1 MKIKQQI
8 WLATVTSTLLLSSM
22 ITIALIYLKG
32 APLYLFLATGVAG
45 VLLCIY
51 LMNHIQRSVTR
62 GIEQIRSISEDI
74 AGSTLDA
81 SGMTTRSDE
90 FGQLAQS
97 FYRLGVDLHD
107 KTAEERILRL
117 KAEEQAWINTE
128 VSEMAL
134 HLQGSVHLQNA
145 ARIFISRLATAVG
158 GSYGAMYMLQFN
170 RLQFTAGYAFD
181 EASANREPFALGTG
195 LVGQCAVDKQTI
207 VLNDLPDNYIRVH
220 SGLGE
225 TLPSTLIVFP
235 LLYETEVVAVI
246 ELATLKELGSKER
259 QLIERTGQNMGV
271 LINTLADVAR
281 IEELLNHTQ
290 LQKEELE
297 AQTEELQAQ
306 TQELEAQTE
315 ELRAQTDELATSN
328 SNLQH
333 QMDLTAQQKA
343 EIETQADELLAQTE
357 ELSASNQDLLT
368 QMRLTARQKEEIEA
382 QADEL
387 LAQTEELQDQ
397 KEELQAQ
404 AQELLAQTEE
414 LAASNHNLQQEMEL
428 TAQQKS
434 EIEAQAAGLR
444 EQMEITAQQKEEIQT
459 QADELLEQTREL
471 QDQKEQLQ
479 AQAQELEAQ
488 TEELLAQTE
497 DLREQMEI
505 TARQKSEIEAQA
517 DELLAQ
523 TEELATSNSNLQDQ
537 MRLTSQQKEEIQSQ
551 ADELLAQTNVLQDQ
565 KEQLEAQTQ
574 ELFAQTEELAVSN
587 KSLLQQMELTEQQK
601 EEIRVQAEE
610 IFMAAQYKSEFLAN
624 VSHELRTP
632 LNSLLI
638 LSQILAE
645 NKEGNLGAKQ
655 LEYVHTIFSAGKD
668 LLQLIDE
675 ILDLAKLEVG
685 KMTPVLEPVPLHD
698 ISSHLYR
705 RFEQQAKTK
714 QLRFDVHCD
723 SRLPEHLLTD
733 GHRLQQILNNLL
745 SNALKFTPEQG
756 SVSLSVRTSGNEI
769 VFAVSDTGIGI
780 ASAKLESIFEAFQ
793 QADGTT
799 SRKYGGTGLG
809 LTICRELAGL
819 LGGRIEVDSVEGKGS
834 TFSLILPAE
843 LPDDLTL
850 SQAAST
856 FAAAANQVYE
866 PDRDTAAKEHP
877 SFRESFVPDISI
889 SNPKLLQFAEMDDD
903 RNNLKNG
910 DTLLLI
916 IEEDAEF
923 AAILLDLA
931 RSRGFKAIVAFQGD
945 QGLALAHAYKPDA
958 ILLDLHLPVLDGW
971 AIISRLKSRP
981 ELRHIPVHVISTAE
995 ENQQSLAM
1003 GALSFWKKPSDEA
1016 ELETA
1021 FLQIETY
1028 IRRPVKSLLIVE
1040 DNQLLRSSLVEFI
1053 AHPDVRVVAVGTGRE
1068 ALEQLS
1074 SHHFDCMVLDLGL
1087 SDISG
1092 FDLMEQIKTNRK
1104 LQTLPVII
1112 YTGKDLS
1119 KTDEQ
1124 RLKHYAESIVIKN
1137 VRSMERLYDETA
1149 LYLHR
1154 RHADLPPDKQQL
1166 IEKLHN
1172 PEAAFAGKQ
1181 ILLVDDDMR
1190 NIFALSSV
1198 LEGYNMEISFAQNG
1212 LEALAHLEQHP
1223 ETQLVFMDIMMPE
1236 MDGYETMKRIRG
1248 NPAYDHIVIIALT
1261 ARALEEDRTK
1271 CLQAGASDYISKPI
1285 NTTQLVT
1292 VLKVWLIQ

>member
-8 WLATVTSTLLLSSM
+8 WLAAFASILLIGSM
-22 ITIALIYLKG
+22 ITISIIYLEG
-32 APLYLFLATGVAG
+32 APLYLSLGAGTAGILLSTFFLVG
-45 VLLCIY
+45 I
-51 LMNHIQRSVTR
+51 HRSLTR
-62 GIEQIRSISEDI
+62 GIGRFLTISQDI
-74 AGSTLDA
+74 AQGTLDS
-81 SGMTTRSDE
+81 SGKAAAGSDE
-90 FGQLAQS
+90 LGQLAQS
-97 FYRLGVDLHD
+97 FYTLGIDLHH
-107 KTAEERILRL
+107 KTAEERSLRL

-134 HLQGSVHLQNA
+134 MLQGSVHLQTA
-145 ARIFISRLATAVG
+145 ARIFIGRLASAVG
-158 GSYGAMYMLQFN
+158 GSYGAVYLVQHNQLQFA
-170 RLQFTAGYAFD
+170 AGYAFD
-181 EASANREPFALGTG
+181 EASVNREPFGLGSG
-195 LVGQCAVDKQTI
+195 LVGQCAVDGQMI
-207 VLNDLPDNYIRVH
+207 VMHNLPENYVRVH

-225 TLPSTLIVFP
+225 AVPSTLILLPV
-235 LLYETEVVAVI
+235 LYETAVVAVV
-246 ELATLKELGSKER
+246 ELALMKVLADKEL

-281 IEELLNHTQ
+281 IEELLSETQ
-290 LQKEELE
+290 MQKDELE

-315 ELRAQTDELATSN
+315 EL
-328 SNLQH
+328 
-333 QMDLTAQQKA
+333 
-343 EIETQADELLAQTE
+343 LAQTE
-357 ELSASNQDLLT
+357 EL
-368 QMRLTARQKEEIEA
+368 RV
-382 QADEL
+382 
-387 LAQTEELQDQ
+387 
-397 KEELQAQ
+397 
-404 AQELLAQTEE
+404 
-414 LAASNHNLQQEMEL
+414 
-428 TAQQKS
+428 
-434 EIEAQAAGLR
+434 
-444 EQMEITAQQKEEIQT
+444 
-459 QADELLEQTREL
+459 
-471 QDQKEQLQ
+471 
-479 AQAQELEAQ
+479 
-488 TEELLAQTE
+488 
-497 DLREQMEI
+497 
-505 TARQKSEIEAQA
+505 
-517 DELLAQ
+517 Q
-523 TEELATSNSNLQDQ
+523 TEELATSNNNLQ
-537 MRLTSQQKEEIQSQ
+537 
-551 ADELLAQTNVLQDQ
+551 
-565 KEQLEAQTQ
+565 
-574 ELFAQTEELAVSN
+574 
-587 KSLLQQMELTEQQK
+587 QQMMLTEQQK
-601 EEIRVQAEE
+601 AEIKAQAEE

-645 NKEGNLGAKQ
+645 NKEGNLGVKQ

-685 KMTPVLEPVPLHD
+685 KMMPVLEPVALHD
-698 ISSHLYR
+698 VSTHLFR
-705 RFEQQAKTK
+705 RFEQQAKK
-714 QLRFDVHCD
+714 KNIRFDVHCD
-723 SRLPEHLLTD
+723 SRLPEHLMTD
-733 GHRLQQILNNLL
+733 GHRLQQIINNLL
-745 SNALKFTPEQG
+745 SNAVKFTPEQG
-756 SVSLSVRTSGNEI
+756 SVSLSIRPSSDEVIFS
-769 VFAVSDTGIGI
+769 VSDTGIGI
-780 ASAKLESIFEAFQ
+780 APSKLDSIFEAFQ

-809 LTICRELAGL
+809 LTICRELATL
-819 LGGRIEVDSVEGKGS
+819 LGGRIEVDSLEGKGS
-834 TFSLILPAE
+834 TFSLTIPAA
-843 LPDDLTL
+843 LPDEDALA
-850 SQAAST
+850 QVAAS
-856 FAAAANQVYE
+856 FAVAAAMENIDQE
-866 PDRDTAAKEHP
+866 PAVKEQ
-877 SFRESFVPDISI
+877 SAFRESFVPDISI

-903 RNNLKNG
+903 RNNLVSG

-923 AAILLDLA
+923 AAILLQLA

-971 AIISRLKSRP
+971 SIISRLKSRP
-981 ELRHIPVHVISTAE
+981 ELRHIPVHVISTTE

-1003 GALSFWKKPSDEA
+1003 GALSFWKKPSDQA
-1016 ELETA
+1016 ELEA
-1021 FLQIETY
+1021 SFLQIETY

-1053 AHPDVRVVAVGTGRE
+1053 AHPDVRIVAVGTGRE
-1068 ALEQLS
+1068 AMEQLS

-1092 FDLMEQIKTNRK
+1092 FDLLEQVKTNRK

-1119 KTDEQ
+1119 KSDEQ

-1137 VRSMERLYDETA
+1137 VRSMERLFDETA

-1154 RHADLPPDKQQL
+1154 KHADLPPDKQLL

-1172 PEAAFAGKQ
+1172 PEAAFAGKS

-1212 LEALAHLEQHP
+1212 REALEHLEQHP

-1236 MDGYETMKRIRG
+1236 MDGYETMKHIRSR
-1248 NPAYDHIVIIALT
+1248 PEYDQMVIIALT
-1261 ARALEEDRTK
+1261 ARALEEDRIK

>member
-8 WLATVTSTLLLSSM
+8 WLAALASILLLGSM
-22 ITIALIYLKG
+22 ITIAIINLEG
-32 APLYLFLATGVAG
+32 VPLYLSLGAGTAGILLSSFFLAG
-45 VLLCIY
+45 I
-51 LMNHIQRSVTR
+51 HRSLTR
-62 GIEQIRSISEDI
+62 GIGRILTISQDI
-74 AGSTLDA
+74 AQGTLDSPGKA
-81 SGMTTRSDE
+81 AAGSDE
-90 FGQLAQS
+90 LGQLAQS
-97 FYRLGVDLHD
+97 FYTLGIDLHH
-107 KTAEERILRL
+107 KTEEERGLRL

-134 HLQGSVHLQNA
+134 MLQGSVHLQTA
-145 ARIFISRLATAVG
+145 ARIFIGRLASAVG
-158 GSYGAMYMLQFN
+158 GSYGAVYLVQHN
-170 RLQFTAGYAFD
+170 QLQFTAGYAFD
-181 EASANREPFALGTG
+181 EASVNREPFGLGSG
-195 LVGQCAVDKQTI
+195 LVGQCAVDGKMI
-207 VLNDLPDNYIRVH
+207 VMHNLPENYVRVH

-225 TLPSTLIVFP
+225 AAPSTLILLPV
-235 LLYETEVVAVI
+235 LYETEIVAVV
-246 ELATLKELGSKER
+246 ELALMKELADKEL

-281 IEELLNHTQ
+281 IEELLSETQ
-290 LQKEELE
+290 LQKDELE

-306 TQELEAQTE
+306 TQELEAQT
-315 ELRAQTDELATSN
+315 
-328 SNLQH
+328 
-333 QMDLTAQQKA
+333 
-343 EIETQADELLAQTE
+343 DELLAQTE
-357 ELSASNQDLLT
+357 ELQAQTEELATSNNNLQQ
-368 QMRLTARQKEEIEA
+368 QMELTARQKEEIQE

-387 LAQTEELQDQ
+387 LAQTNELQDQ

-404 AQELLAQTEE
+404 TQELLAQTEE
-414 LAASNHNLQQEMEL
+414 LAVSNSHLQQ
-428 TAQQKS
+428 
-434 EIEAQAAGLR
+434 
-444 EQMEITAQQKEEIQT
+444 QM
-459 QADELLEQTREL
+459 
-471 QDQKEQLQ
+471 
-479 AQAQELEAQ
+479 
-488 TEELLAQTE
+488 
-497 DLREQMEI
+497 M
-505 TARQKSEIEAQA
+505 
-517 DELLAQ
+517 
-523 TEELATSNSNLQDQ
+523 
-537 MRLTSQQKEEIQSQ
+537 
-551 ADELLAQTNVLQDQ
+551 
-565 KEQLEAQTQ
+565 
-574 ELFAQTEELAVSN
+574 
-587 KSLLQQMELTEQQK
+587 LTEQQK
-601 EEIRVQAEE
+601 AEIKSQAEE

-645 NKEGNLGAKQ
+645 NKEGNLGVKQ

-685 KMTPVLEPVPLHD
+685 KMTPVLEPVALHD
-698 ISSHLYR
+698 VSTHLFR
-705 RFEQQAKTK
+705 RFEQQAKK
-714 QLRFDVHCD
+714 KNIRFDVHCD
-723 SRLPEHLLTD
+723 SRLPEHLMTD
-733 GHRLQQILNNLL
+733 GHRLQQIINNLL
-745 SNALKFTPEQG
+745 SNAVKFTPEQG
-756 SVSLSVRTSGNEI
+756 SVSLSIRPSSDEVIFS
-769 VFAVSDTGIGI
+769 VSDTGIGI
-780 ASAKLESIFEAFQ
+780 APSKLDSIFEAFQ

-809 LTICRELAGL
+809 LTICRELATL
-819 LGGRIEVDSVEGKGS
+819 LGGRIEVDSLEGKGS
-834 TFSLILPAE
+834 TFSLTIPAA
-843 LPDDLTL
+843 LPDEDALA
-850 SQAAST
+850 QVAAS
-856 FAAAANQVYE
+856 FAAAATMENIDQE
-866 PDRDTAAKEHP
+866 PAVKEQ
-877 SFRESFVPDISI
+877 SAFRESFVPDISI

-903 RNNLKNG
+903 RNNLVSG

-923 AAILLDLA
+923 AAILLQLA

-971 AIISRLKSRP
+971 SIISRLKSRP
-981 ELRHIPVHVISTAE
+981 ELRHIPVHVISTTE

-1003 GALSFWKKPSDEA
+1003 GALSFWKKPSDQA
-1016 ELETA
+1016 ELEA
-1021 FLQIETY
+1021 SFLQIETY

-1040 DNQLLRSSLVEFI
+1040 DNQLLRGSLVEFI
-1053 AHPDVRVVAVGTGRE
+1053 AHPDVRIVAVGTGRE
-1068 ALEQLS
+1068 AMEQLS

-1092 FDLMEQIKTNRK
+1092 FDLLEQVKTNRK

-1119 KTDEQ
+1119 KSDEQ

-1137 VRSMERLYDETA
+1137 VRSMERLFDETA

-1154 RHADLPPDKQQL
+1154 KHADLPPDKQLL

-1172 PEAAFAGKQ
+1172 PEAAFAGKS

-1198 LEGYNMEISFAQNG
+1198 LEGYNMDISFAQNG
-1212 LEALAHLEQHP
+1212 REALEHLEQHP

-1236 MDGYETMKRIRG
+1236 MDGYETMKHIRLR
-1248 NPAYDHIVIIALT
+1248 PEYDQMVIIALT
-1261 ARALEEDRTK
+1261 ARALEEDRIK

>member
-8 WLATVTSTLLLSSM
+8 LLATVTSILLLSSM
-22 ITIALIYLKG
+22 ITIAMIYLEG
-32 APLYLFLATGVAG
+32 APLYLALGAGVAG
-45 VLLCIY
+45 VLLCAYFMSQIHR
-51 LMNHIQRSVTR
+51 NVTQ
-62 GIEQIRSISEDI
+62 GIEQIRTISEDI
-74 AGSTLDA
+74 AGGTLDA

-97 FYRLGVDLHD
+97 FYRLGVDLHH

-117 KAEEQAWINTE
+117 KAEDQAWINTE

-134 HLQGSVHLQNA
+134 HLQGSVQLQTA
-145 ARIFISRLATAVG
+145 SRIFISRLATAVG
-158 GSYGAMYMLQFN
+158 GSYGAMYMLQHN

-181 EASANREPFALGTG
+181 EASVSREPFALGSG
-195 LVGQCAVDKQTI
+195 LVGQCAVDKQMI
-207 VLNDLPDNYIRVH
+207 ILNDLPEHYVRVH

-225 TLPSTLIVFP
+225 APPSTLIVLP
-235 LLYETEVVAVI
+235 VLYENDVVAVV
-246 ELATLKELGSKER
+246 ELATLKDLGDKER

-271 LINTLADVAR
+271 LINTLADVAQ

-306 TQELEAQTE
+306 TEELIAQT
-315 ELRAQTDELATSN
+315 AELATSN

-333 QMDLTAQQKA
+333 QMELTARQKE
-343 EIETQADELLAQTE
+343 EIQDQADELLAQTE
-357 ELSASNQDLLT
+357 ELAASNSSLQD
-368 QMRLTARQKEEIEA
+368 QMKLTAQQKEEIQA

-414 LAASNHNLQQEMEL
+414 LAASNQNLQHQMEL
-428 TAQQKS
+428 TEQQKS
-434 EIEAQAAGLR
+434 EIEAQA
-444 EQMEITAQQKEEIQT
+444 
-459 QADELLEQTREL
+459 DE
-471 QDQKEQLQ
+471 
-479 AQAQELEAQ
+479 
-488 TEELLAQTE
+488 
-497 DLREQMEI
+497 LREQMEI
-505 TARQKSEIEAQA
+505 TARQKEEIQEQA

-537 MRLTSQQKEEIQSQ
+537 IRLTAQQKEEIQNQ
-551 ADELLAQTNVLQDQ
+551 ADELFAQTRELQDQ
-565 KEQLEAQTQ
+565 KEQLLAQAQELEAQTE
-574 ELFAQTEELAVSN
+574 ELQVQTEELAVSN
-587 KSLLQQMELTEQQK
+587 SSLLQQMELTEQQK
-601 EEIRVQAEE
+601 EEIKVQAEE

-645 NKEGNLGAKQ
+645 NKEGNLDVKQ

-685 KMTPVLEPVPLHD
+685 KMTPVLEPVPLQD
-698 ISSHLYR
+698 ISSHLFR
-705 RFEQQAKTK
+705 RFDQQAKSRN
-714 QLRFDVHCD
+714 LRFDVHCD

-756 SVSLSVRTSGNEI
+756 SISLSIRTSGSEI

-780 ASAKLESIFEAFQ
+780 AASKLESIFEAFQ

-819 LGGRIEVDSVEGKGS
+819 LGGRIEVDSVEDRGS
-834 TFSLILPAE
+834 TFSLIVPAE
-843 LPDDLTL
+843 LPDELAL

-856 FAAAANQVYE
+856 FAAAASQVYE
-866 PDRDTAAKEHP
+866 PDSAPAANEHP

-889 SNPKLLQFAEMDDD
+889 SNPKLLQYAEMDDD
-903 RNNLKNG
+903 RNNLESG

-923 AAILLDLA
+923 ASILLDLA

-1003 GALSFWKKPSDEA
+1003 GALSFWKKPSDQA

-1040 DNQLLRSSLVEFI
+1040 DNQVLRSSLVEFI

-1236 MDGYETMKRIRG
+1236 MDGYETMKRIRE

>member
-8 WLATVTSTLLLSSM
+8 WLATVTSILLLSSM
-22 ITIALIYLKG
+22 ITIAMIYLEG
-32 APLYLFLATGVAG
+32 APLYLALGAGVAG
-45 VLLCIY
+45 VLLCAYFMAQIHR
-51 LMNHIQRSVTR
+51 NVTQ
-62 GIEQIRSISEDI
+62 GIEQIRTISEDI
-74 AGSTLDA
+74 AGGTLDA
-81 SGMTTRSDE
+81 SGMNTRSDE

-97 FYRLGVDLHD
+97 FYRLGVDLHH

-117 KAEEQAWINTE
+117 KAEDQAWINTE

-134 HLQGSVHLQNA
+134 RLQGSVHLQTA

-158 GSYGAMYMLQFN
+158 GSYGAMYMLQHG

-181 EASANREPFALGTG
+181 EASVSREPFALGSG
-195 LVGQCAVDKQTI
+195 LVGQCAVDKQMI
-207 VLNDLPDNYIRVH
+207 ILNDLPEHYVRVH

-225 TLPSTLIVFP
+225 APPSTLIVLP
-235 LLYETEVVAVI
+235 VLYENDVVAVV
-246 ELATLKELGSKER
+246 ELATLKELGDKER

-271 LINTLADVAR
+271 LINTLADVAQ

-315 ELRAQTDELATSN
+315 ELIAQTAELATSN
-328 SNLQH
+328 QNLQH
-333 QMDLTAQQKA
+333 QMELTARQKE
-343 EIETQADELLAQTE
+343 EIQDQADELLAQTE
-357 ELSASNQDLLT
+357 ELAASNSSLQD
-368 QMRLTARQKEEIEA
+368 QMKLTAQQKEEIQA

-414 LAASNHNLQQEMEL
+414 LAASNQNLQHQMEL
-428 TAQQKS
+428 TARQKS
-434 EIEAQAAGLR
+434 EIEAQAAELR
-444 EQMEITAQQKEEIQT
+444 EQMEITARQKEEIQE
-459 QADELLEQTREL
+459 QADELLAQTREL

-488 TEELLAQTE
+488 TEELQ
-497 DLREQMEI
+497 
-505 TARQKSEIEAQA
+505 
-517 DELLAQ
+517 
-523 TEELATSNSNLQDQ
+523 
-537 MRLTSQQKEEIQSQ
+537 
-551 ADELLAQTNVLQDQ
+551 V
-565 KEQLEAQTQ
+565 
-574 ELFAQTEELAVSN
+574 QTEELAVSN
-587 KSLLQQMELTEQQK
+587 SSLLQQMELTEQQK
-601 EEIRVQAEE
+601 EEIKVQAEE

-645 NKEGNLGAKQ
+645 NKEGNLDVKQ

-685 KMTPVLEPVPLHD
+685 KMTPVLEPVPLQD

-705 RFEQQAKTK
+705 RFDQQAKTK
-714 QLRFDVHCD
+714 HLRFDVHCD

-745 SNALKFTPEQG
+745 SNALKFTPEHG
-756 SVSLSVRTSGNEI
+756 SVSLSIRTSGNEI

-780 ASAKLESIFEAFQ
+780 PASKLESIFEAFQ

-819 LGGRIEVDSVEGKGS
+819 LGGRIEVDSIEDKGS

-843 LPDDLTL
+843 LPDELAL

-856 FAAAANQVYE
+856 FAAAASQVYE
-866 PDRDTAAKEHP
+866 PDSAPDAKEHP

-889 SNPKLLQFAEMDDD
+889 SNPKLLQYAEMDDD
-903 RNNLKNG
+903 RNNLESG

-923 AAILLDLA
+923 ASILLDLA

-1003 GALSFWKKPSDEA
+1003 GALSFWKKPSDQA

-1040 DNQLLRSSLVEFI
+1040 DNQVLRSSLVEFI

-1236 MDGYETMKRIRG
+1236 MDGYETMKRIRE